1 MEKINLP
8 IEKEELD
15 EISPKKPDFKW
26 F

>member
-15 EISPKKPDFKW
+15 EVSPKKPDFKW